1 MCSAKLVKCT
11 QVVLSVY
18 EVNVVRAW
26 CAVCSVQPGCLCSVQ
41 VIVCGQH
48 SLFSK
53 GACAVC
59 RHLRCVFLS
68 SSSRLPTLLQPHC
81 ALLLLNTTTKTVF
94 GSKHIFFFHWTKPPG
109 PSPPPAFTAWAS
121 YPTSQSTSPS
131 SQPPPPSSQPLP
143 PPSLSELHCP
153 ISKAQKN
160 STTTRCALEAE
171 SAPFEGVVDET
182 IAARNHSPGGGAD
195 RDGRRKQKW
204 EKKVFKK
211 SMNRC
216 KKSWQADKSPPKV
229 DLGHHRPQSLAS
241 ISINPNHQLPGAA
254 PQQDGSNFLNYLLN
268 ATNLG
273 RTSLQKEFYS
283 ITTESAIF

>member
-1 MCSAKLVKCT
+1 MHTSCAQCVWSQCSACL
-11 QVVLSVY
+11 
-18 EVNVVRAW
+18 
-26 CAVCSVQPGCLCSVQ
+26 VCSVQPGCLCSVQ
-41 VIVCGQH
+41 VIVCGEH

-53 GACAVC
+53 GACAVSSEQCTARVLCAVC

-81 ALLLLNTTTKTVF
+81 ALLPLLLNTTTKTVF
-94 GSKHIFFFHWTKPPG
+94 GSKHIFFLHWTKPPG
-109 PSPPPAFTAWAS
+109 PSPPPAFTARAS

-153 ISKAQKN
+153 IWKAQKN

-241 ISINPNHQLPGAA
+241 FSITQNHQLPGAA
-254 PQQDGSNFLNYLLN
+254 PQQ
-268 ATNLG
+268 LG
-273 RTSLQKEFYS
+273 QTS
-283 ITTESAIF
+283 

>member
-1 MCSAKLVKCT
+1 MSQLVRLRGTQTAQCTHCAVRGRCISSKCQLQFSRTSLSCHVLSFALMFVESISFLVWRGYYLMCSAKLVKCT

-18 EVNVVRAW
+18 EVNVVHAW

-81 ALLLLNTTTKTVF
+81 ALLPLLLNTTTKTVF
-94 GSKHIFFFHWTKPPG
+94 GSKHIFFLHWTKPPG

-131 SQPPPPSSQPLP
+131 SQPPSPSSQPLP

-195 RDGRRKQKW
+195 RDGQRKQEG
-204 EKKVFKK
+204 EKKVF
-211 SMNRC
+211 
-216 KKSWQADKSPPKV
+216 
-229 DLGHHRPQSLAS
+229 
-241 ISINPNHQLPGAA
+241 
-254 PQQDGSNFLNYLLN
+254 
-268 ATNLG
+268 
-273 RTSLQKEFYS
+273 
-283 ITTESAIF
+283 